1 MGLRENIR
9 QEPVSRLALREP
21 ATAAPETS
29 LREAIQLMR
38 SKQLGCV
45 IVIDNQRK
53 PLGIFTERMLTRLL
67 ARNAAILTETLNEH
81 MSEFWPSVRLT
92 DSIEQVLDAMLE
104 KDMRFLAVIDEEGC
118 LAGLA
123 GQKGL
128 MEYVAEHFPGQVM
141 VQRIGGAPYTQNR
154 EGA

>member
-1 MGLRENIR
+1 MGLRENMR
-9 QEPVSRLALREP
+9 KETVSRLALREP
-21 ATAAPETS
+21 VTAAPDTS
-29 LREAIQLMR
+29 LRNAINLMR
-38 SKQLGCV
+38 SKQIGCV

-53 PLGIFTERMLTRLL
+53 PLGIFTERMLTKLL
-67 ARNAAILTETLNEH
+67 VRDAAVLTETLNDH

-92 DSIEQVLDAMLE
+92 DSIEQVMDAMLE
-104 KDMRFLAVIDEEGC
+104 KNMRFLAVIDEEGC

-123 GQKGL
+123 GQKSL

-141 VQRIGGAPYTQNR
+141 VQRIGGTPYTQSR